1 MSSLWHLAIE
11 SSGLGGSAALFRYHD
26 SPDGPADGEFCAQV
40 ILPAN
45 QGSVRSL
52 APAIEKLLRD
62 AQIKPA
68 QLSSL
73 SVTQGP
79 GSFTG
84 LRVGLATAK
93 MLAWVHKIPVV
104 PVDTLAAIALRFT
117 ESANQVGTEL
127 PGEYRLVTAINA
139 FRKQVFT
146 SCWQVDAGQATC
158 VAPAA
163 VVNADKWLA
172 DPWQATMNDIEAA
185 NRSLPLWISGAAIQ
199 SYPGLDI
206 ARCQIADSSLWQP
219 LAEQVGRL
227 GLIGL
232 AQGQAVTADELAP
245 NYIRSSAAEEN
256 AAR

>member
-1 MSSLWHLAIE
+1 MVLRM
-11 SSGLGGSAALFRYHD
+11 GNFALSD
-26 SPDGPADGEFCAQV
+26 PASQ
-40 ILPAN
+40 

-62 AQIKPA
+62 AQIKPPNLA
-68 QLSSL
+68 VSASRKARL
-73 SVTQGP
+73 VHR
-79 GSFTG
+79 

-158 VAPAA
+158 VAPAT
-163 VVNADKWLA
+163 VVNAD
-172 DPWQATMNDIEAA
+172 
-185 NRSLPLWISGAAIQ
+185 SGWPIH
-199 SYPGLDI
+199 
-206 ARCQIADSSLWQP
+206 
-219 LAEQVGRL
+219 
-227 GLIGL
+227 
-232 AQGQAVTADELAP
+232 GQRP
-245 NYIRSSAAEEN
+245 
-256 AAR
+256 